1 MASGNRPDLDQLH
14 AAVDALG
21 TAFADLAVETFTTD
35 TLKHAS
41 IEVTRAANMIDG
53 IRADL
58 ARKERDLRPPAG
70 TIPPPPSR
78 SLDPR
83 GHRPHR
89 QPERDSARSDL
100 FDQLPAL
107 GDATRRGDLSG
118 AYADTVTQA
127 VARLSPD
134 ERTAFYQ
141 RYRNDL
147 TTHALG
153 NDLHSFRVHVR
164 GLVDDF
170 DRARDLERFQQQR
183 ANRTANT
190 WTDHATGMT
199 NLFAKFDPETGA
211 RVRAAIDQE
220 IDRLYRAKR
229 DDPTDTRT
237 HQQVVADAIANLIT
251 GTRTNNQHATDLVV
265 LIDLQT
271 LLDHDATPTPPT
283 RPATKTTAAT
293 PAATPSA
300 SPANLGRCCETSD
313 GTPLPVETI
322 RRLACNA
329 GIIPAVLNSHGVILD
344 LGRTRRLATNDQR
357 QALRTMYPTCAFN
370 DCTTP

>member
-1 MASGNRPDLDQLH
+1 MAPGNRPDLEQLH

-83 GHRPHR
+83 GQRPNR
-89 QPERDSARSDL
+89 QPERDSSRSDL

-118 AYADTVTQA
+118 AYADTVSNATS
-127 VARLSPD
+127 RLSPD

-147 TTHALG
+147 TTHAL
-153 NDLHSFRVHVR
+153 
-164 GLVDDF
+164 
-170 DRARDLERFQQQR
+170 
-183 ANRTANT
+183 
-190 WTDHATGMT
+190 
-199 NLFAKFDPETGA
+199 
-211 RVRAAIDQE
+211 
-220 IDRLYRAKR
+220 
-229 DDPTDTRT
+229 
-237 HQQVVADAIANLIT
+237 
-251 GTRTNNQHATDLVV
+251 
-265 LIDLQT
+265 
-271 LLDHDATPTPPT
+271 
-283 RPATKTTAAT
+283 
-293 PAATPSA
+293 
-300 SPANLGRCCETSD
+300 
-313 GTPLPVETI
+313 
-322 RRLACNA
+322 
-329 GIIPAVLNSHGVILD
+329 
-344 LGRTRRLATNDQR
+344 
-357 QALRTMYPTCAFN
+357 
-370 DCTTP
+370 